1 MFAFH
6 TNSVQASETSPK
18 KFQFSH
24 TLPVVP
30 TLLLLKANAH
40 KTAMTCTISRP
51 QWRAPTLLYLQR
63 LFLAFDPPKVLT

>member
-30 TLLLLKANAH
+30 DTVIVK
-40 KTAMTCTISRP
+40 SQRP
-51 QWRAPTLLYLQR
+51 
-63 LFLAFDPPKVLT
+63 